1 MNWIPVYILTFV
13 YPYPYIFIMAYQPD
27 IPPNLSDREMA
38 YQTLDA
44 KLNSSI
50 LYALL
55 HGIYTGIVA
64 ITLWNFFT
72 HKSRPIGRQFVVTV
86 MVLLFIT
93 TTISLAFNWSYMI
106 SAFIDNSQSFWSMY
120 SVFVDPQNSI
130 LLGEDITGA
139 ISTILADSTVIW
151 RCWIVWGG
159 RWPVVLPPI
168 LMFISGI
175 VCKLLNTYH
184 WYTTGGDYV
193 LIFVLYL
200 SFILATT
207 IWCTT
212 LIIYRILTVGRA
224 SNGIGGGVGV
234 YRHVIEVLVESS
246 ALYSLFLILDM
257 ALEARGNQADY
268 YVDVMAGTVR
278 GIAPTLIVGRVAAG
292 HARSDQS
299 WQGSVVSSLHF
310 GSRHFRA
317 REQSSIEEE
326 TLQSVGID
334 KDWEIERGE
343 LDMHK
348 RTRTESQEHCPPS
361 DVTLQDDLEAQ
372 SESVDDHNEEA
383 VGRAD

>member
-1 MNWIPVYILTFV
+1 
-13 YPYPYIFIMAYQPD
+13 MAYQV
-27 IPPNLSDREMA
+27 
-38 YQTLDA
+38 LDA

-64 ITLWNFFT
+64 TTLWSFFT
-72 HKSRPIGRQFVVTV
+72 HKSRSIGRQFVVTA
-86 MVLLFIT
+86 MALLFIAT
-93 TTISLAFNWSYMI
+93 TVSLGFNWSYMI

-120 SVFVDPQNSI
+120 SVFVYPQNSI

-168 LMFISGI
+168 LMLISGI
-175 VCKLLNTYH
+175 VCKVLNTCH
-184 WYTTGGDYV
+184 WYTTGSDYV

-246 ALYSLFLILDM
+246 VLYSLILILDM
-257 ALEARGNQADY
+257 ALEARGNRADY
-268 YVDVMAGTVR
+268 YVDVMAGIVR

-310 GSRHFRA
+310 GTQCFRA
-317 REQSSIEEE
+317 RSQSSIEVE
-326 TLQSVGID
+326 TLQGVGID
-334 KDWEIERGE
+334 KDWELERGE
-343 LDMHK
+343 ISMHK
-348 RTRTESQEHCPPS
+348 RTRTESHEYCPPS

-372 SESVDDHNEEA
+372 SESVDDHNGEA